1 MDTPPARVLANSDER
16 YTNMTDTAVDFTA
29 IRAELRELERGSL
42 LIIAERAVELVTTDQ
57 LNILLG
63 DFVHLTARSTEA
75 DDAPVSLP
83 DEVRVF
89 YDTAIAGKYYET
101 VEINNRGGQEQS
113 KGTDAFIAEF
123 QRLLQKCIQAAHQE
137 VHAGLRESFEFLF
150 ALLRHVDEGNDDVLF
165 FADDGSSL
173 DVGVNWCAALPAYF
187 NCLAKTSSPE
197 EFARTV
203 DKAVMDFVD
212 YDRPWYTDAAR
223 KVGSDVQRIALDALM
238 L

>member
-1 MDTPPARVLANSDER
+1 
-16 YTNMTDTAVDFTA
+16 MTVPLIDFTA
-29 IRAELRELERGSL
+29 VRAELRALDRGAL
-42 LIIAERAVELVTTDQ
+42 LIIAERAIELMPAAQLSTLLSDYVRVET
-57 LNILLG
+57 
-63 DFVHLTARSTEA
+63 SPTEA
-75 DDAPVSLP
+75 SHAPVSLP

-89 YDTAIAGKYYET
+89 YDTAMAGKYYET
-101 VEINNRGGQEQS
+101 VEINNRGGQKQS
-113 KGTDAFIAEF
+113 EGTDAFIAEF
-123 QRLLQKCIQAAHQE
+123 HRLLQKCIQAAHQE
-137 VHAGLRESFEFLF
+137 VPAGLRESFEFLF
-150 ALLRHVDEGNDDVLF
+150 GLLRHLDEGNDDVLF

-203 DKAVMDFVD
+203 DKAVVDFVD

-223 KVGSDVQRIALDALM
+223 QVGSDLQRIALDGLM

>member
-1 MDTPPARVLANSDER
+1 
-16 YTNMTDTAVDFTA
+16 MTEPLIDFTA
-29 IRAELRELERGSL
+29 VRAELRALERGAL
-42 LIIAERAVELVTTDQ
+42 LIIAERAIELMPAAKLSTLLSDYVRVET
-57 LNILLG
+57 
-63 DFVHLTARSTEA
+63 SPTEA
-75 DDAPVSLP
+75 SHAQVSLP

-89 YDTAIAGKYYET
+89 YDTAMAGKYYET

-113 KGTDAFIAEF
+113 EGTDAFIAEF
-123 QRLLQKCIQAAHQE
+123 HRLLQKCIQAAHQE
-137 VHAGLRESFEFLF
+137 VPAGLRESFEFLF
-150 ALLRHVDEGNDDVLF
+150 GLLRHVDEGNDDVLF

>member
-1 MDTPPARVLANSDER
+1 
-16 YTNMTDTAVDFTA
+16 MTEPLIDFTA
-29 IRAELRELERGSL
+29 VRAELRALDRGAL
-42 LIIAERAVELVTTDQ
+42 LIIAERAIELMPAAQLSTLLSDYVRVET
-57 LNILLG
+57 
-63 DFVHLTARSTEA
+63 SPTEA
-75 DDAPVSLP
+75 NHVPVSLP

-89 YDTAIAGKYYET
+89 YDTAMAGKYYET
-101 VEINNRGGQEQS
+101 VEINNRSGQEQS
-113 KGTDAFIAEF
+113 EGTDAFIAEF
-123 QRLLQKCIQAAHQE
+123 HRLLQKCIQAAHQE
-137 VHAGLRESFEFLF
+137 VPAGLRESFEFLF
-150 ALLRHVDEGNDDVLF
+150 GLLRHVDEGNDDVLF

-238 L
+238 M

>member
-1 MDTPPARVLANSDER
+1 
-16 YTNMTDTAVDFTA
+16 MTEHLIDLTAV
-29 IRAELRELERGSL
+29 RAELRAMNRGSL
-42 LIIAERAVELVTTDQ
+42 LIIAERAIELMPAAQLSTLLSDYVRVET
-57 LNILLG
+57 
-63 DFVHLTARSTEA
+63 SPTEA
-75 DDAPVSLP
+75 NHVPVSLP

-89 YDTAIAGKYYET
+89 YDTAMAGKYYET
-101 VEINNRGGQEQS
+101 VEINNRSGQEQS
-113 KGTDAFIAEF
+113 EGTDAFIAEF
-123 QRLLQKCIQAAHQE
+123 HRLLQKCIQAAHQE
-137 VHAGLRESFEFLF
+137 VPAGLRESFEFLF
-150 ALLRHVDEGNDDVLF
+150 GLLRHVDEGNDDVLF

-203 DKAVMDFVD
+203 DKAVADFVD

-238 L
+238 M

>member
-1 MDTPPARVLANSDER
+1 
-16 YTNMTDTAVDFTA
+16 MTEPLIDFTA
-29 IRAELRELERGSL
+29 VRAELRALDRGTL
-42 LIIAERAVELVTTDQ
+42 LIITERAIELMPALQLSTLLSDYVRVET
-57 LNILLG
+57 
-63 DFVHLTARSTEA
+63 SPTEA
-75 DDAPVSLP
+75 SHAPVSLP

-89 YDTAIAGKYYET
+89 NDIAMAGKYYET

-113 KGTDAFIAEF
+113 EGTDAFIAEF
-123 QRLLQKCIQAAHQE
+123 HRLLQKCIQAAQQE
-137 VHAGLRESFEFLF
+137 VPAGLRESFEFLF
-150 ALLRHVDEGNDDVLF
+150 GLLQHIDEGNDDVLF

-203 DKAVMDFVD
+203 DKAVADFVD

-223 KVGSDVQRIALDALM
+223 KVGSDVQRIALDALI

>member
-1 MDTPPARVLANSDER
+1 
-16 YTNMTDTAVDFTA
+16 MTEPLIDFTA
-29 IRAELRELERGSL
+29 VRAELRALDRGAL
-42 LIIAERAVELVTTDQ
+42 LIIAERAIELMPAAQLSTLLSDYVRVET
-57 LNILLG
+57 
-63 DFVHLTARSTEA
+63 SPTEA
-75 DDAPVSLP
+75 NHAPVSLP

-89 YDTAIAGKYYET
+89 YDTAMAGQYYET

-113 KGTDAFIAEF
+113 EGTDAFIAEF
-123 QRLLQKCIQAAHQE
+123 HRLLQKCIQAAHQE
-137 VHAGLRESFEFLF
+137 VPAGLRESFEFLF
-150 ALLRHVDEGNDDVLF
+150 GLLRHVDEGNDDVLF

-203 DKAVMDFVD
+203 DKAVVDFVD

>member
-1 MDTPPARVLANSDER
+1 
-16 YTNMTDTAVDFTA
+16 MTEPLIDFTA
-29 IRAELRELERGSL
+29 VRAELRALDRGAL
-42 LIIAERAVELVTTDQ
+42 LIIAERAIELMPAAQLSTLLSDYVRVET
-57 LNILLG
+57 
-63 DFVHLTARSTEA
+63 SPTEA
-75 DDAPVSLP
+75 NHAPVSLP

-89 YDTAIAGKYYET
+89 YDTAMAGKYYET

-113 KGTDAFIAEF
+113 EGTDAFIAEF
-123 QRLLQKCIQAAHQE
+123 HRLLQKCIQASHQE

-203 DKAVMDFVD
+203 DKAVVDFVD

-223 KVGSDVQRIALDALM
+223 KVGSDVQRIALDGLM

>member
-1 MDTPPARVLANSDER
+1 
-16 YTNMTDTAVDFTA
+16 MTEPLIDFTA
-29 IRAELRELERGSL
+29 VRAELRALDRGTL
-42 LIIAERAVELVTTDQ
+42 LIIAERAIELMPALQLSTLLSDYVRVET
-57 LNILLG
+57 
-63 DFVHLTARSTEA
+63 SPTEA
-75 DDAPVSLP
+75 SHAPVSLP

-89 YDTAIAGKYYET
+89 YDTAMAGKYYET

-113 KGTDAFIAEF
+113 EGTDAFIAEF
-123 QRLLQKCIQAAHQE
+123 HRLLQKCIQAAQQE
-137 VHAGLRESFEFLF
+137 VPAGLRESFEFLF
-150 ALLRHVDEGNDDVLF
+150 GLLRHIDEGNDDVLF

-203 DKAVMDFVD
+203 DKAVADFVD

-223 KVGSDVQRIALDALM
+223 KVGSDVQRIALDALI

>member
-1 MDTPPARVLANSDER
+1 
-16 YTNMTDTAVDFTA
+16 MTEPLIDFTA
-29 IRAELRELERGSL
+29 VRAELRALDRCAL
-42 LIIAERAVELVTTDQ
+42 LIIAERAIELMPAAKLSTLLNDYVRVET
-57 LNILLG
+57 
-63 DFVHLTARSTEA
+63 SPTEA
-75 DDAPVSLP
+75 SHAPVSLP

-89 YDTAIAGKYYET
+89 YDTAMAGKYYET

-113 KGTDAFIAEF
+113 EGTDAFIEEF
-123 QRLLQKCIQAAHQE
+123 HRLLQKCIQAAHQE

-173 DVGVNWCAALPAYF
+173 GVGVNWCAALPAYF

-203 DKAVMDFVD
+203 DKAAIDFVD

>member
-1 MDTPPARVLANSDER
+1 
-16 YTNMTDTAVDFTA
+16 MTEPLIDFTA
-29 IRAELRELERGSL
+29 VRAELRALDRGTL
-42 LIIAERAVELVTTDQ
+42 LIIAELAIELMPAAQLSTLLSDYVRVET
-57 LNILLG
+57 
-63 DFVHLTARSTEA
+63 SPTEA
-75 DDAPVSLP
+75 SHAPVSLP

-89 YDTAIAGKYYET
+89 YDTAMAGNYYET

-113 KGTDAFIAEF
+113 EGTDAFIAEF
-123 QRLLQKCIQAAHQE
+123 HRLLQKCIQASHQE

>member
-1 MDTPPARVLANSDER
+1 
-16 YTNMTDTAVDFTA
+16 MTEPLIDFTA
-29 IRAELRELERGSL
+29 VRAELRALDRGTL
-42 LIIAERAVELVTTDQ
+42 LIIAELAIELMPAAQLSTLLSDYVRVET
-57 LNILLG
+57 G
-63 DFVHLTARSTEA
+63 PTEA
-75 DDAPVSLP
+75 SHAPVSLP
-83 DEVRVF
+83 DDVRVF
-89 YDTAIAGKYYET
+89 YDTAMAGKYYET
-101 VEINNRGGQEQS
+101 VEINNRSGQEQS
-113 KGTDAFIAEF
+113 EGTDAFIAEF
-123 QRLLQKCIQAAHQE
+123 HRLLQKCIQAAHQE
-137 VHAGLRESFEFLF
+137 VPAGLRESFEFLF
-150 ALLRHVDEGNDDVLF
+150 GLLRHVDEGNDDVLF

-203 DKAVMDFVD
+203 DKAVADFVD

>member
-1 MDTPPARVLANSDER
+1 
-16 YTNMTDTAVDFTA
+16 MTEPLIDFTA
-29 IRAELRELERGSL
+29 VRAELRALDRGAL
-42 LIIAERAVELVTTDQ
+42 LIIAERAIELMPAAQLSTLLSDYVRVET
-57 LNILLG
+57 
-63 DFVHLTARSTEA
+63 SPTEA
-75 DDAPVSLP
+75 NHAPVSLP

-89 YDTAIAGKYYET
+89 YNTGMAGKYYET

-113 KGTDAFIAEF
+113 EGTDAFIAEF
-123 QRLLQKCIQAAHQE
+123 HRLLHKCIHAAGEE
-137 VHAGLRESFEFLF
+137 VPSGLRESFEFLF
-150 ALLRHVDEGNDDVLF
+150 GLIRHIDEGNDDVLF

-203 DKAVMDFVD
+203 DKAVADFVD

>member
-1 MDTPPARVLANSDER
+1 
-16 YTNMTDTAVDFTA
+16 MTEPLIDFTA
-29 IRAELRELERGSL
+29 VRAELRALDRGAL
-42 LIIAERAVELVTTDQ
+42 LIIAERAIELMPAAQLSTLLSDYVRVET
-57 LNILLG
+57 
-63 DFVHLTARSTEA
+63 SPTEA
-75 DDAPVSLP
+75 NHVPVSLP

-89 YDTAIAGKYYET
+89 YDTAMAGKYYET
-101 VEINNRGGQEQS
+101 VEINNRSGQEQS
-113 KGTDAFIAEF
+113 EGTDAFIAEF
-123 QRLLQKCIQAAHQE
+123 HRLLQKCIQAAHQE
-137 VHAGLRESFEFLF
+137 VPAGLRESFEFLF
-150 ALLRHVDEGNDDVLF
+150 GLLRHVDEGNDDVLF

-203 DKAVMDFVD
+203 DKAVADFVD